1 MMTQQPIFADEPA
14 LAVVAAYWQALR
26 QGRLMPDRADI
37 DPLDLPPSLWP
48 NLLITEPA
56 ESDGDNDGVNW
67 RYRLVGSAHVERY
80 TYDFTGRT
88 TGEIMHGS
96 YLDYM
101 NRIYA
106 TAFHQRVPV
115 YSESVFRWDV
125 EGYAATRRLMLPISH
140 GKPGVSARIFSVQ
153 VWPSEKPLQPR
164 SISEISRRG
173 EFRDG
178 FFLALDRDTFQPLPQ
193 QDRAPLPR
201 LGI

>member
-1 MMTQQPIFADEPA
+1 MHDSAAPIFADQPA
-14 LAVVAAYWQALR
+14 LAIVAAYWQARR

-37 DPLDLPPSLWP
+37 DPLELPPWLWP

-56 ESDGDNDGVNW
+56 GDGANW

-80 TYDFTGRT
+80 TYDFTGKT

-96 YLDYM
+96 YRDYM

-106 TAFHQRVPV
+106 TAFDQCVPV

-140 GKPGVSARIFSVQ
+140 GESNRPAMVFSVQ

-178 FFLALDRDTFQPLPQ
+178 FFLTLDRDHFQPLPQ
-193 QDRAPLPR
+193 QDGAQTPF
-201 LGI
+201 

>member
-14 LAVVAAYWQALR
+14 LAIVAAYWQAR
-26 QGRLMPDRADI
+26 RRRRLMPDRADI
-37 DPLDLPPSLWP
+37 DPLDLSPSLWP

-56 ESDGDNDGVNW
+56 GDGVNW

-80 TYDFTGRT
+80 TYDFTGKT
-88 TGEIMHGS
+88 TDEIMHGS
-96 YLDYM
+96 YRDYM

-106 TAFHQRVPV
+106 TAFEQRVPV

-140 GKPGVSARIFSVQ
+140 GETDRPVMVFSVQ
-153 VWPSEKPLQPR
+153 VWPSEKPAQPR

-173 EFRDG
+173 EFRNG
-178 FFLALDRDTFQPLPQ
+178 FFLALDHDTFQPLPQ
-193 QDRAPLPR
+193 QEGAPISR

>member
-1 MMTQQPIFADEPA
+1 MKPQPIFADQPA
-14 LAVVAAYWQALR
+14 LTTVAAYWQSR
-26 QGRLMPDRADI
+26 RRGRLMPDRADI

-56 ESDGDNDGVNW
+56 GPDGKGGENW

-80 TYDFTGRT
+80 TYDFTGKT

-96 YLDYM
+96 YRDYM

-125 EGYAATRRLMLPISH
+125 EGYAATRRLMLPISQ
-140 GKPGVSARIFSVQ
+140 GETDKPAMIFSVQ
-153 VWPSEKPLQPR
+153 VWPSERPARPR
-164 SISEISRRG
+164 SISEISKHG

-178 FFLALDRDTFQPLPQ
+178 FFLALDRDSFQPLPQ
-193 QDRAPLPR
+193 QDAAPISWPQH
-201 LGI
+201 

>member
-1 MMTQQPIFADEPA
+1 MTQQPIFADEPA
-14 LAVVAAYWQALR
+14 LAIVAAYWQARR

-56 ESDGDNDGVNW
+56 GDRANW

-80 TYDFTGRT
+80 TYDFTGKT
-88 TGEIMHGS
+88 TDEIMHGS
-96 YLDYM
+96 YRDYM
-101 NRIYA
+101 NRIYD
-106 TAFHQRVPV
+106 TAFHERVPV

-140 GKPGVSARIFSVQ
+140 GEPDISAMIFSVQ
-153 VWPSEKPLQPR
+153 VWPSEKPAQPR

-178 FFLALDRDTFQPLPQ
+178 FFLALDRDTLQPLPQ
-193 QDRAPLPR
+193 QEGAPISR